1 MNIFDAAR
9 NKDKLEDSFDK
20 VKCNLHLISF
30 EDDMLF
36 FPEEMEEIRDIMIK
50 LGREEQVTYKM
61 INSKSGHD
69 SFLVEVDKF
78 EDYTRNILEGTK

>member
-36 FPEEMEEIRDIMIK
+36 FPEEMEEIRDIIEN
-50 LGREEQVTYKM
+50 LGADKEKPP
-61 INSKSGHD
+61 
-69 SFLVEVDKF
+69 VDPHS
-78 EDYTRNILEGTK
+78 TIGLRN